1 VNKMGYVN
9 IDYLS
14 QEYSRI
20 RSYILDIN
28 VKANKTNL
36 ATYLSNLPDNKIEE
50 KCKLLEE
57 AELEIKDAL
66 YKLYQIYNDN
76 TFDKKYIRYLGEKG
90 TVVTWRLDNMDVGA
104 VTIYITSKSDAWET
118 YKVDDS
124 IIIKLKRD
132 WHEPHNEELKTIE
145 KEWIMQY
152 INAFIEKLNEIKDK
166 YTIEYTA

>member
-1 VNKMGYVN
+1 VNKMGHIN

-66 YKLYQIYNDN
+66 YKLYQIYGDN
-76 TFDKKYIRYLGEKG
+76 TFDKKYIEYLGEKG
-90 TVVTWRLDNMDVGA
+90 IVVTWKLDNIDV
-104 VTIYITSKSDAWET
+104 DAWEI
-118 YKVDDS
+118 YKVGDS

-132 WHEPHNEELKTIE
+132 WHEPYNEEWNAIK

-152 INAFIEKLNEIKDK
+152 INAFIEKLNKIKDK
-166 YTIEYTA
+166 YTIEYT

>member
-1 VNKMGYVN
+1 MGRVY

-50 KCKLLEE
+50 KYKLLEE

-66 YKLYQIYNDN
+66 YKLYQIYDDN

-90 TVVTWRLDNMDVGA
+90 IVVTWKLDNIDV
-104 VTIYITSKSDAWET
+104 DAWEI

-132 WHEPHNEELKTIE
+132 WHEPYNGEWNSIK
-145 KEWIMQY
+145 KKWIMQY

>member
-1 VNKMGYVN
+1 MQGRLVNKMGYVN

-20 RSYILDIN
+20 RNYILDIN

-36 ATYLSNLPDNKIEE
+36 ATYLSNLPNDKIEE

-57 AELEIKDAL
+57 TELEIKDAL
-66 YKLYQIYNDN
+66 YKLYQIYDDN

-90 TVVTWRLDNMDVGA
+90 TIITWKLDNMDV
-104 VTIYITSKSDAWET
+104 DAWEI
-118 YKVDDS
+118 YKVNDS

-132 WHEPHNEELKTIE
+132 WHEPHNEEWNAIK

-152 INAFIEKLNEIKDK
+152 INAFIEKLNKIKDK
-166 YTIEYTA
+166 YTIEYT

>member
-1 VNKMGYVN
+1 VNKMGHIN

-66 YKLYQIYNDN
+66 YKLYQIYGDN
-76 TFDKKYIRYLGEKG
+76 TFDKKYIEYLGEKG
-90 TVVTWRLDNMDVGA
+90 IVVTWKLDNIDV
-104 VTIYITSKSDAWET
+104 DAWEI

-132 WHEPHNEELKTIE
+132 WHEPYNEEWNAIK

-152 INAFIEKLNEIKDK
+152 INVFIEKLNKIKDK
-166 YTIEYTA
+166 YTIEYT

>member
-36 ATYLSNLPDNKIEE
+36 ATYLSNLPDDKIEE

-66 YKLYQIYNDN
+66 YKLYQIYDNN
-76 TFDKKYIRYLGEKG
+76 TFDKKYIEYLGEKG
-90 TVVTWRLDNMDVGA
+90 IVVTWKLDNIDV
-104 VTIYITSKSDAWET
+104 DAWEI
-118 YKVDDS
+118 YKVDNS

-132 WHEPHNEELKTIE
+132 WHEPYNEEWSAIK

-152 INAFIEKLNEIKDK
+152 INVFIEKLNKIKDK
-166 YTIEYTA
+166 YTIEYT